1 MRQRSGSYTKA
12 EQSLQQAV
20 DMLNKTVGCED
31 SEKEGHFILLPGTK
45 RGFCVLRRNKDHGA
59 DVVFPKASIM
69 ITFASVTAF
78 EQGFKAG
85 AGTKK

>member
-1 MRQRSGSYTKA
+1 MRQRSGSYTRA
-12 EQSLQQAV
+12 EESLQQAV

-45 RGFCVLRRNKDHGA
+45 RGFCVLRRKKDHGA

-69 ITFASVTAF
+69 ITLASVTAF

-85 AGTKK
+85 RASN